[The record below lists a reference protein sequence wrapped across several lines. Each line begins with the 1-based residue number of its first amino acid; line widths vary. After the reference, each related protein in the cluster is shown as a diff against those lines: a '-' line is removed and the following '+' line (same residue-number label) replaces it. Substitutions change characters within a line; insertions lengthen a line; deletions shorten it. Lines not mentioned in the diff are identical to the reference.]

1 MRNYLVL
8 GMIILWWL
16 VLTWCEN
23 STWEDKEILSQYPGA
38 SEVCH
43 DNWWLV
49 TVDDEWIPICFLW
62 WRWIELEK
70 MEGHPENDVLVYD
83 QDSWKE
89 IISDDCQTFFDW
101 CNWCSRLEDWEV
113 VCTKMFCDVYDEPR
127 CTDNDAIEETGVVEN
142 IDK

>member
-38 SEVCH
+38 SVVCH

-49 TVDDEWIPICFLW
+49 TVDEEWIPICSLW

-70 MEGHPENDVLVYD
+70 MEEHPENDVIVYN

-89 IISDDCQTFFDW
+89 IISEDCQTFFDW

-127 CTDNDAIEETGVVEN
+127 CTDNDVIEETGVVEN
-142 IDK
+142 VVE

>member
-8 GMIILWWL
+8 VMIILWWL

-23 STWEDKEILSQYPGA
+23 SSWEDKEILSQYSGA

-49 TVDDEWIPICFLW
+49 AVDDEWIPICFLW

-70 MEGHPENDVLVYD
+70 MEEHPENDILVYD

-89 IISDDCQTFFDW
+89 IISEDCQTFFDW

-127 CTDNDAIEETGVVEN
+127 CTDNDAIEETGAVENVVE
-142 IDK
+142 